1 MKHIKNYL
9 FKVQEEFKGVSK
21 GALATV
27 MILETI
33 VCVILITFSLVINMQ
48 AGYASQVTESAMQV
62 NTELNKQVYDL
73 QIELKSYKQ
82 MYDDVRQ
89 ELTELSKSDKN

>member
-73 QIELKSYKQ
+73 QIELESYKQ